1 MIWVNIACPLTKCP
15 PCAMNMLFNW
25 QVKDVCVV
33 FEWWHI
39 HTATDL
45 LISCIAVFCI
55 AAGYE
60 YLRVKSKTFDEQWS
74 QTEKKRVSEQRSLVG
89 HGEEEIETN
98 DTGFSRK
105 ELLIIRSSRQHEI
118 IRSLIYATLVAISFW
133 LMLVFMTYNG
143 FLMIAT
149 VLGAGFGHL
158 IFGHGKLRASR
169 DIQCH

>member
-1 MIWVNIACPLTKCP
+1 
-15 PCAMNMLFNW
+15 MLFNW

-60 YLRVKSKTFDEQWS
+60 YLRVKSKTFHEQWS
-74 QTEKKRVSEQRSLVG
+74 QTEKKRVSEQRSLVE

-105 ELLIIRSSRQHEI
+105 EILSIR
-118 IRSLIYATLVAISFW
+118 
-133 LMLVFMTYNG
+133 
-143 FLMIAT
+143 
-149 VLGAGFGHL
+149 
-158 IFGHGKLRASR
+158 
-169 DIQCH
+169 